1 MYIIG
6 YLILIE
12 WMSSHLSDHLL
23 LDIQDFSQLFVVI
36 MKNFVV
42 PFLYIVLV
50 NLSDYFLVKKIPGN
64 RITESK
70 GPLVFKEFR
79 YTMPNYS

>member
-6 YLILIE
+6 HIILIE

-42 PFLYIVLV
+42 PCRPYQIVLHV
-50 NLSDYFLVKKIPGN
+50 SDNFFSKKN
-64 RITESK
+64 S
-70 GPLVFKEFR
+70 
-79 YTMPNYS
+79 